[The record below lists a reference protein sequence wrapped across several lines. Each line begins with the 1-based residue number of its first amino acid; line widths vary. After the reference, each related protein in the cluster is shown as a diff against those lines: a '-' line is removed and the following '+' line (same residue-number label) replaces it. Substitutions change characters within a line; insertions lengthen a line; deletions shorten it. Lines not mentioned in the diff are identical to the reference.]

1 MVTVFIPPL
10 LRRLT
15 GGLSSVQ
22 VKGRTVREV
31 VQNLELLHPGVA
43 ARLCEGDKLKPGL
56 TVSVNGTVSS
66 IGLLQSIPDAAEV
79 HFIPAIGGG

>member
-22 VKGRTVREV
+22 VEGRTVREV

-43 ARLCEGDKLKPGL
+43 ARLCEGDKLRPGL

-66 IGLLQSIPDAAEV
+66 VGLRQTVPEGAEV